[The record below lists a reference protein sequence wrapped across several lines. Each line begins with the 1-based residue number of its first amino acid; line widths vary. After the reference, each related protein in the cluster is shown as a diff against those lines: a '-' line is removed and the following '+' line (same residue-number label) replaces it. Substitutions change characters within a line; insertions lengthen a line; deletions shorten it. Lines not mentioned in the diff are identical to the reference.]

1 MLISI
6 NIIKLFVQFN
16 LWYYVLRLQLKT
28 GF

>member
-6 NIIKLFVQFN
+6 NIIKSLVQFN
-16 LWYYVLRLQLKT
+16 LWYCVLRLQLKT